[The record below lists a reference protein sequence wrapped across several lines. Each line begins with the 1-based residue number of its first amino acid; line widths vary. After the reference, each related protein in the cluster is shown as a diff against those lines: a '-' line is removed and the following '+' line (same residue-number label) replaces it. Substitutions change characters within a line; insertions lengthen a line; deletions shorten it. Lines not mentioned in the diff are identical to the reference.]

1 MAELRDEVETLRT
14 SLSKI
19 EEAKAAQRQKDM
31 LGYIRALPEE
41 QMRGLSESVS
51 PDVLDAMKK
60 LVSAV
65 MKGMGAS
72 EVSAETL
79 TSQSGAALS
88 QLCMWQL
95 VVGFNLRELEVRN
108 ELQAR
113 LQLEADPDADAAE
126 QAGSES
132 E

>member
-126 QAGSES
+126 AGSE
-132 E
+132 

>member
-1 MAELRDEVETLRT
+1 
-14 SLSKI
+14 
-19 EEAKAAQRQKDM
+19 
-31 LGYIRALPEE
+31 
-41 QMRGLSESVS
+41 MRGLSESVS

-113 LQLEADPDADAAE
+113 RRACSWRPTRTRTPPR
-126 QAGSES
+126 AGSE
-132 E
+132 